1 MTESTTARYAI
12 YFAPDPA
19 SALWRFGS
27 RTIGYDAASGEA
39 CAPVPPPGLGTVDWV
54 KATDDPRRYGFH
66 ATLKAPFSLARE
78 ISETELINALAAF
91 ADGNAPLANVPLVTA
106 ALGAF
111 VALVPEK
118 PDPALQALAFRVV
131 ETFEPFRAPLSAA
144 DHVRRLASPLTP
156 RQIELL
162 DRYGYPYVAEQ
173 FRFHMTLTSKLAA
186 DEVAPVRDALAAAF
200 AAEVPEAGIALD
212 ALALYRQASRAAPFR
227 IIARFELTGQ
237 GAE

>member
-19 SALWRFGS
+19 SVLWRFGS

-39 CAPVPPPGLGTVDWV
+39 CVPVPPPGLGTIDWGQ
-54 KATDDPRRYGFH
+54 ATDDPRRYGFH
-66 ATLKAPFSLARE
+66 ATLKAPFTLRSDTT
-78 ISETELINALAAF
+78 ETELIDALAEF
-91 ADGNAPLANVPLVTA
+91 ARCAAPIAVMPLVTA

-111 VALVPEK
+111 VALVPER
-118 PDPALQALAFRVV
+118 PNAALQTLAFRVV
-131 ETFEPFRAPLSAA
+131 ETFDCFRAPLSAVDRA
-144 DHVRRLASPLTP
+144 RRLASPLTP

-162 DRYGYPYVAEQ
+162 DRYGYPYVAEE
-173 FRFHMTLTSKLAA
+173 FRFHMTLTSKLAT

-200 AAEVPEAGIALD
+200 AAEVSQPHCAVDSI
-212 ALALYRQASRAAPFR
+212 ALYRQASRTAPFR
-227 IIARFELTGQ
+227 IIARFGLTGQ